1 MRLRTSRVALWQSQ
15 THVGAG
21 KRDGQEQDRT
31 ARHKQISGHRS
42 ILCPRRPVQWSPRH
56 RPAIGSSTRQATASF
71 VTKLALS
78 PSPRSSRRIETV
90 MPAIRPCG
98 GGEGASRTRRPGP
111 PSTIHRPRK
120 SACAPACAHQGGEP
134 SLACAAGRRASA
146 PWPAGG
152 RWGVHPGSLPRRHD
166 SRRELTGQQRT
177 PGWPWGSPLGGPAGE
192 HVQGLSQVHPQRP
205 ERRCAGRT

>member
-1 MRLRTSRVALWQSQ
+1 MTCGYAWKCDRPLAVDGLEMRLRTSRVALWQSQ

-111 PSTIHRPRK
+111 PSTIHRPGSLRARRPVPTREV
-120 SACAPACAHQGGEP
+120 SHHSPAR
-134 SLACAAGRRASA
+134 LAVERRHLGQ
-146 PWPAGG
+146 PGVAGG
-152 RWGVHPGSLPRRHD
+152 SIPARSLGAM
-166 SRRELTGQQRT
+166 T
-177 PGWPWGSPLGGPAGE
+177 AGA
-192 HVQGLSQVHPQRP
+192 S
-205 ERRCAGRT
+205 